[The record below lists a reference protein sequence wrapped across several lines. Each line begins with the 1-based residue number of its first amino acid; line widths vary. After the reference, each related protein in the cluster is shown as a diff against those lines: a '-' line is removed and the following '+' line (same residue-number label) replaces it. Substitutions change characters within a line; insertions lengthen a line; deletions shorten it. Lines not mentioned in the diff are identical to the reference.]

1 MKSAFLKFALLILG
15 ISFVTTSLHAQD
27 ASIEKIYTNFYK
39 QPREKVVVHLNKT
52 VFLPGESIWFQAHLL
67 DPRFDHASLLSSNV
81 YAGLYDLDGKLVSG
95 DVFFTDNGIVN
106 GQLTIDKN
114 FTDREYVLNIFT
126 NWSLNFYKGHVFT
139 QNIRIAKSN
148 YASAQKTYNPDD
160 YYLKINTEGNAPLLS
175 DAQNRVVY
183 ALTDLNGLPVS
194 FQKGELLDSKLQVI
208 NTFQG
213 NKEGLGE
220 FQFWLDKQETYTA
233 KFYID
238 SDFSLTKDLP
248 AAQTSGIQMQ
258 LNTLLSDKIGIV
270 FQSHNMKE
278 KAANGYQLA
287 IAKDGYIFTKKIS
300 FTNGKASL
308 FLEKNDLPHGV
319 NTLYLLENDHILLER
334 KFMNRPAGYLPI
346 ASVSLDKSTADSLYF
361 SLKTYS
367 PDELFIFSAS
377 ALPANTLADAD
388 KLSFLKQNFLSTYA
402 SDGEKNMNPRLID
415 GNRIDNYGFDL
426 FLLTQISGAKTWQ
439 ELYGTQPA
447 MDYDFEKGL
456 TISGKLDISA
466 KKAEKYSLMLFTE
479 NLGFQQK
486 LDINP
491 DGSFVSYH
499 NYLEKNT
506 ELNLG
511 LTNRNDFMI
520 RPDVD
525 NLSIVPD
532 TQTALQKFPY
542 ALDFAKQN
550 IQPEKNGEK
559 IALKIDEIPDII
571 ALNETEVSA
580 ETPKSK
586 TKIPGRIGSS
596 IETQRY
602 VIDPDEVKLN
612 FYVFDFLR
620 TKGFW
625 VSLNTSP
632 GTPTIRSQK
641 SGGGTPNIFIND
653 VQIIDFSILNR
664 MPLYEVGEIYINHS
678 GLGYGVRGGSD
689 LRSGGGGVI
698 NIYMREGA
706 DFTGFSSPYT
716 NQQTAKIINGFS
728 PSKKYEAPKYKVFDN
743 DEFVKFGVLD
753 WMSQLQTDATG
764 EVHFVIARNRQDA
777 VKLVIEGVSS
787 AGNMISIEEV
797 FKISGQ

>member
-1 MKSAFLKFALLILG
+1 MESTFFKSALLFFGIL
-15 ISFVTTSLHAQD
+15 FVSASLHAQD
-27 ASIEKIYTNFYK
+27 SEVEKIYTNFYK

-81 YAGLYDLDGKLVSG
+81 YAGLYDLEGKLVSG
-95 DVFFTDNGIVN
+95 DVFFTDNGIAN
-106 GQLTIDKN
+106 GQLAIDEN
-114 FTDREYVLNIFT
+114 FTAQEYVLHIFT
-126 NWSLNFYKGHVFT
+126 NWSLNFDKGHVFT
-139 QNIRIAKSN
+139 QNIRIARN
-148 YASAQKTYNPDD
+148 DHAAAHKTYHPED
-160 YYLKINTEGNAPLLS
+160 YYLKLNTEGNAPLLA
-175 DAQNRVVY
+175 DAQNRIVY

-194 FQKGELLDSKLQVI
+194 FQKGELVNSKQQVV

-233 KFYID
+233 KFYIEG
-238 SDFSLTKDLP
+238 DFHLTQALP
-248 AAQTSGIQMQ
+248 DAQSSGIQMQ

-270 FQSHNMKE
+270 FQSHNMAE
-278 KAANGYQLA
+278 KATNPYQLA
-287 IAKDGYIFTKKIS
+287 IVKDGYIFTKKIA
-300 FTNGKASL
+300 FEEGKAAI

-319 NTLYLLENDHILLER
+319 NTLYLLDNDNILLER
-334 KFMNRPAGYLPI
+334 KFMNRPAGYLPT
-346 ASVSLDKSTADSLYF
+346 AAVSLDRFTADSLYF
-361 SLKTYS
+361 SLKTYA
-367 PDELFIFSAS
+367 PDETFVFSAS
-377 ALPANTLADAD
+377 ALPANTVADAD
-388 KLSFLKQNFLSTYA
+388 KLSFLKQNFLRTYA
-402 SDGEKNMNPRLID
+402 SEGERNMNPRLID

-439 ELYGTQPA
+439 ALYGTQPA

-466 KKAEKYSLMLFTE
+466 KKAEKYALILFTE

-525 NLSIVPD
+525 NINILPN
-532 TQTALQKFPY
+532 TEHTLQKFPY
-542 ALDFAKQN
+542 AVDFAKQTLE
-550 IQPEKNGEK
+550 PKTNGDK
-559 IALKIDEIPDII
+559 IAIKIDEIPDII

-586 TKIPGRIGSS
+586 TNIPGQIGSS
-596 IETQRY
+596 VETQRY
-602 VIDPDEVKLN
+602 VIDPEDVKLN

-620 TKGFW
+620 TKGYW
-625 VSLNTSP
+625 VSLNNTP

-641 SGGGTPNIFIND
+641 SGGGIPTIFINN

-664 MPLYEVGEIYINHS
+664 MPLYEVAEIYINHS
-678 GLGYGVRGGSD
+678 GLGYGARGGSD
-689 LRSGGGGVI
+689 LRTGGGGVI
-698 NIYMREGA
+698 NIFMREGA
-706 DFTGFSSPYT
+706 DFSGFSSPYS
-716 NQQTAKIINGFS
+716 NQQTVKIVNGFS
-728 PSKKYEAPKYKVFDN
+728 PSKKYEAPKYKVFDSG
-743 DEFVKFGVLD
+743 EFVKFGVLD
-753 WMSQLQTDATG
+753 WIPQLQTDPTG
-764 EVHFVIARNRQDA
+764 EVRFVIARNRQEA
-777 VKLVIEGVSS
+777 IKLVIEGVSS

-797 FKISGQ
+797 FNITGQ